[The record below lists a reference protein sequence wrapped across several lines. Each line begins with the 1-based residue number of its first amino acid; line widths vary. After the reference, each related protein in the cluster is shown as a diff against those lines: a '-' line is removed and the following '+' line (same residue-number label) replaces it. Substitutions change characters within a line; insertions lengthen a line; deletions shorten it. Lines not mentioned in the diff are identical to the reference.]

1 MYPYVIIAL
10 DLARERAE
18 EHARRAQRDRY
29 VSEALAARP
38 SLSGQIRRLMALVL
52 AAFSRGSAAIVR
64 HLDDCVADDL
74 GRTLAPT
81 E

>member
-18 EHARRAQRDRY
+18 THIREEEH
-29 VSEALAARP
+29 
-38 SLSGQIRRLMALVL
+38 RRLVTSFSTQSSRFRRPTAQVL

-64 HLDDCVADDL
+64 RLDDCVADDL

>member
-18 EHARRAQRDRY
+18 EQARMSERSRLLIDSMPDAGPRAGWIRHP
-29 VSEALAARP
+29 VAR
-38 SLSGQIRRLMALVL
+38 VL
-52 AAFSRGSAAIVR
+52 AAFSRGSAAVVR
-64 HLDDCVADDL
+64 RLDDCVADDL

>member
-1 MYPYVIIAL
+1 MNHQLYTFLAL

-18 EHARRAQRDRY
+18 EANRHRLVSVLEEPGSSLTAQLRRPLAQ
-29 VSEALAARP
+29 ALAF
-38 SLSGQIRRLMALVL
+38 V
-52 AAFSRGSAAIVR
+52 SRGFAAVVR
-64 HLDDCVADDL
+64 KLDSCVADDL